1 MGGGGPCGASRS
13 LFRRNILFPSACS
26 FQHVREVWHVSGLP
40 ARRIRSSP
48 MRLSNEGAT
57 IDVNRRLVRFLR
69 QTSTPPHAQLSLP
82 EMMRTSKQAT
92 TFRQQDVE
100 SGGGDVQGAVALAT
114 HGVAACHHQ
123 RARVDHPLVCT
134 NTCMVA
140 ARRAPATTAVS
151 PLPSI
156 TRRLCFHASIA
167 PTARRRPRG
176 DLEPHV
182 ASSPPSWPARKPPS
196 TLGSARVARAARCY
210 SRGHGRRAP
219 PHPMPP
225 RAPRWWRP
233 RQHDHR
239 HRHRHR
245 DCVMSSA
252 VSLARHLCGV

>member
-1 MGGGGPCGASRS
+1 MGCCLPRSSRRVGGMGSGACSS
-13 LFRRNILFPSACS
+13 TFPSRTAAEDGCRNRLCALPYS
-26 FQHVREVWHVSGLP
+26 AAASGP
-40 ARRIRSSP
+40 ARW
-48 MRLSNEGAT
+48 
-57 IDVNRRLVRFLR
+57 
-69 QTSTPPHAQLSLP
+69 TSTHPS
-82 EMMRTSKQAT
+82 
-92 TFRQQDVE
+92 
-100 SGGGDVQGAVALAT
+100 T

-140 ARRAPATTAVS
+140 ARRTPATTAVS